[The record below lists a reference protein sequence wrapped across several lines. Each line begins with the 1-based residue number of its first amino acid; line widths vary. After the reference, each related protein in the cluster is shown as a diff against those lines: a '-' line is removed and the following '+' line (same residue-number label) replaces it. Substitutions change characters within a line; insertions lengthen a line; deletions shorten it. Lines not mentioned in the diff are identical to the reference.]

1 MNETSYTSAGLGFNF
16 SRVFFGTHSYFTLQP
31 VNVIFSLYYG
41 VNTGVDSVSNRSE
54 YQEYFLGVEA
64 AGVYGW

>member
-16 SRVFFGTHSYFTLQP
+16 SPVFFGTNSHFTLQS
-31 VNVIFSLYYG
+31 VNVSFSLYCS
-41 VNTGVDSVSNRSE
+41 VNTGVDSVYNRSE